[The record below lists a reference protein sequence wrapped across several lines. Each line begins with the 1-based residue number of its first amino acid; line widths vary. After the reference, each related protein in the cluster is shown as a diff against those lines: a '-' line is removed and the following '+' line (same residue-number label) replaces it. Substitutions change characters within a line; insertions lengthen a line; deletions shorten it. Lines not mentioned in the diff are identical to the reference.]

1 MRPAPFDVCLFAA
14 TLAAGPLS
22 ALAADLPRTGQFDF
36 VACLAGKQ
44 ISIAHSPAHSVG
56 TVELLGTQRSSPP
69 GGLFDS
75 TSSRCVYSYG
85 YLEGKYEAQGFCEF
99 RDMEGDTY
107 LLRVSRSPG
116 QAGVLEG
123 LHGIGKY
130 AGMSL
135 RGEYDLSASFPDT
148 PGHVNTCVKA
158 SGAFGFE

>member
-1 MRPAPFDVCLFAA
+1 VRKAPFNVCLIAA
-14 TLAAGPLS
+14 MLGAGPLS
-22 ALAADLPRTGQFDF
+22 AFAAALPRTGQFDF
-36 VACLAGKQ
+36 IACLAGEQ
-44 ISIAHSPAHSVG
+44 ASIAHGPRHLVG
-56 TVELLGTQRSSPP
+56 TAELLGTQRSTQP
-69 GGLFDS
+69 GGLFDL

-85 YLEGKYEAQGFCEF
+85 YLDGKYEAQGFCEF
-99 RDMEGDTY
+99 RDTDGDTY

-135 RGEYDLSASFPDT
+135 RGVYDLSASFPET

-158 SGAFGFE
+158 SGTFGFE